1 MQLYALAFKWCV
13 TQINTYVSAEGRS
26 DDLHCIGVLDIF
38 GFENFE
44 AGNSFPQL
52 CINYTNEKLQFHFN
66 AHIFLLEMKIYQR
79 EGLDVAK
86 ISL

>member
-1 MQLYALAFKWCV
+1 MWAQLYGL
-13 TQINTYVSAEGRS
+13 G
-26 DDLHCIGVLDIF
+26 LDGAIR
-38 GFENFE
+38 
-44 AGNSFPQL
+44 

>member
-1 MQLYALAFKWCV
+1 LR
-13 TQINTYVSAEGRS
+13 VS
-26 DDLHCIGVLDIF
+26 LHR
-38 GFENFE
+38 
-44 AGNSFPQL
+44 

-66 AHIFLLEMKIYQR
+66 AHIFLLEMKIYKQ